1 MRYISESAR
10 IGNNVEFGYFVVIED
25 DVIIGD
31 NCRIGHNV
39 VIKRGSVI
47 GNNVEISDGTII
59 GKFPQKA
66 FMSKTTEETNLPPA
80 LIEDGVKIGAN
91 SIIYRGAHICKNV
104 FIADLV
110 TVRENVKIGSN
121 TIIGRGVSIE
131 NKTNIGSN
139 CKIETN
145 AYITAISEI
154 EDWAFIAPGV
164 VTSNDNFA
172 GRGKDRAK
180 YFKGVTIKRGGRIG
194 ANATIL
200 PGKVIGEEGFV
211 GAGSVVTKD
220 VAARKI
226 VVGNPAKELKDV
238 PVEQLLENQ

>member
-1 MRYISESAR
+1 MRYISDSAK
-10 IGNNVEFGYFVVIED
+10 IGSNVEFGYFVVIED
-25 DVIIGD
+25 DVVIGD
-31 NCRIGHNV
+31 NCKIGHNV
-39 VIKRGSVI
+39 VIKTGSII

-66 FMSKTTEETNLPPA
+66 LTSKTTEDVTFPPA
-80 LIEDGVKIGAN
+80 FIEDGVKIGAN
-91 SIIYRGAHICKNV
+91 SIVYRGAHICKNV
-104 FIADLV
+104 YIADLV
-110 TVRENVKIGSN
+110 TIRENVKIGEY

-131 NKTNIGSN
+131 NKTTIGSY

-145 AYITAISEI
+145 AYITAISDI
-154 EDWAFIAPGV
+154 EDWAFIAPCV

-172 GRGKDRAK
+172 GRGKDRIK
-180 YFKGVTIKRGGRIG
+180 YFKGVTVKRGGRIG

-220 VAARKI
+220 VRPRKI
-226 VVGNPAKELKDV
+226 VVGNPARELRDV
-238 PVEQLLENQ
+238 PSDQLLENQ